1 MARIDWIEE
10 RLQNWALWKVARGAG
25 EMGYAAADL
34 GGANGGRSGYVTAAV
49 PILDAE
55 AAATDEAVNRLSP
68 GGLRLTVTAFYCA
81 PGGHKDKAAL
91 LCCSVAAMYARVDQ
105 AHRQLA
111 DHFLVQQERQK
122 TERARVEALQ
132 RGSFPR

>member
-25 EMGYAAADL
+25 VMGYSAADL

-55 AAATDEAVNRLSP
+55 AAATDDAVHRLYP
-68 GGLRLTVTAFYCA
+68 GGLCLTVTAFYCA
-81 PGGHKDKAAL
+81 PGGHKEKAGK
-91 LCCSVAAMYARVDQ
+91 LCCSVATMYARVDQ

-111 DHFLVQQERQK
+111 DHFLAQQDRQRA
-122 TERARVEALQ
+122 ERARVEALQ
-132 RGSFPR
+132 RRSFPR

>member
-25 EMGYAAADL
+25 EMGFAAADL
-34 GGANGGRSGYVTAAV
+34 GGSNGGRSGYVTAAV

-55 AAATDEAVNRLSP
+55 AAATDDAVNRLSP
-68 GGLRLTVTAFYCA
+68 GGLCLTVTAFYCA
-81 PGGHKDKAAL
+81 PGGHKDKADL
-91 LCCSVAAMYARVDQ
+91 LCCSVATMYARVDQ

-111 DHFLVQQERQK
+111 DHFLAQQDRQK
-122 TERARVEALQ
+122 AERARVEALQ
-132 RGSFPR
+132 RRSFPR

>member
-1 MARIDWIEE
+1 MARVDWIEE

-25 EMGYAAADL
+25 QMGYAQADL

-55 AAATDEAVNRLSP
+55 AAATDDAVGRLNP
-68 GGLRLTVTAFYCA
+68 RGLYLTVLTFYCE
-81 PGGHKDKAAL
+81 PGGHKEKAAKL
-91 LCCSVAAMYARVDQ
+91 FCSVAAMYARVDP

-111 DHFLVQQERQK
+111 DHFLAQQDRQK
-122 TERARVEALQ
+122 AERARVEALQ